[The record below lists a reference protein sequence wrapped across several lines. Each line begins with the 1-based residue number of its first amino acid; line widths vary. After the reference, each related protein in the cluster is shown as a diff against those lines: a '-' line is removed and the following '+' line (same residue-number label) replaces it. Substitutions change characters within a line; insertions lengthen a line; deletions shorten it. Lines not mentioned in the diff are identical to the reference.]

1 MKFLVIICFS
11 ILPLTAYS
19 QRDSSLLELSEKEY
33 FDSFFN
39 KKRDK
44 SSTVSIIEYETLR
57 VEYEVIKVEYL
68 KGLDISTQLE
78 MQYKETLDVLEEMKA
93 INAQLNEF
101 IEKKDSEIRKL
112 KEELDKCKSKKKD

>member
-1 MKFLVIICFS
+1 MKFLLVICFS
-11 ILPLTAYS
+11 ILSFTAYS

-57 VEYEVIKVEYL
+57 VEYKTLRIEYL
-68 KGLDISTQLE
+68 KEIDLNAQLDT
-78 MQYKETLDVLEEMKA
+78 QYKEAVNLLEEMRVTNVK
-93 INAQLNEF
+93 LDEF
-101 IEKKDSEIRKL
+101 IEKKDSEIKKL